1 MPTELDRYL
10 RKFAKLR
17 VSRNRKRGV
26 APHKPI
32 LLLSVFELIE
42 QGVIAANKI
51 ELSPELIS
59 SFLKYWGKVGSD
71 CHNPDV
77 ALPFFHLRSEGFWH
91 LRANQGFEAVLSS
104 NVKLKTIAALQ
115 DAVAHAYLDEELFR
129 FWCDDDAR
137 NGLLGVL
144 VSTWFPTRAQQIAS
158 LFKIE
163 SFQTLL
169 ASYKQAGG
177 KTYKADVFEDDGNLL
192 VRDAAFRRT
201 ITSIY
206 DNRCAVCEMKAIDH
220 LGRPIV
226 DGAHIKPF
234 SKFYDDR
241 IDNGICLCKNHHW
254 AFDRGWFAID
264 DNFCLLVSKNLVEE
278 VPGGKPLTKYAGHP
292 ILAPENDIYYP
303 RQDAVRWHRE
313 NVFTRD

>member
-91 LRANQGFEAVLSS
+91 LHPC
-104 NVKLKTIAALQ
+104 NVCKPH
-115 DAVAHAYLDEELFR
+115 DA
-129 FWCDDDAR
+129 
-137 NGLLGVL
+137 GV
-144 VSTWFPTRAQQIAS
+144 RR
-158 LFKIE
+158 
-163 SFQTLL
+163 SFH
-169 ASYKQAGG
+169 
-177 KTYKADVFEDDGNLL
+177 
-192 VRDAAFRRT
+192 
-201 ITSIY
+201 
-206 DNRCAVCEMKAIDH
+206 DH
-220 LGRPIV
+220 LS
-226 DGAHIKPF
+226 A
-234 SKFYDDR
+234 
-241 IDNGICLCKNHHW
+241 
-254 AFDRGWFAID
+254 
-264 DNFCLLVSKNLVEE
+264 
-278 VPGGKPLTKYAGHP
+278 
-292 ILAPENDIYYP
+292 
-303 RQDAVRWHRE
+303 
-313 NVFTRD
+313 